1 MRLLSG
7 KRLWNESESMS
18 EHDEGASE
26 SGFVSIGERLRR
38 AREARGMSL
47 DDVAGQTRIPMRHL
61 QHIENEDWD
70 ALPAPTYAIGFAR
83 NYANAV
89 GLDGPAIASELRDS
103 IGGPRRRAPPPEYY
117 EPADPARV
125 PPRSIVIAALVLA
138 VLLGGAY
145 MIWRTMGGAGEETTL
160 AVPEPATGPAPGQN
174 QAAAAPAPEA
184 LAGQRVT
191 LTASGAVWVSITDAE
206 GGARLFQN
214 NLAAGQTYEVP
225 AGARRPVITT
235 ARPQLLRASAGGRDL
250 GALGAEERL
259 IRNVS
264 LLPQD
269 LAARAQGAPP
279 AGPLSAPPAAPRP

>member
-1 MRLLSG
+1 
-7 KRLWNESESMS
+7 MS
-18 EHDEGASE
+18 EHDEAEGE
-26 SGFVSIGERLRR
+26 GGFVSIGGRLRR

-61 QHIENEDWD
+61 QHIETEEWD

-89 GLDGPAIASELRDS
+89 GLDGAALSVELRDM
-103 IGGPRRRAPPPEYY
+103 IGGPRRRAPAPEYY

-125 PPRSIVIAALVLA
+125 PPRSIVLVAILLA
-138 VLLGGAY
+138 VLVGGGY
-145 MIWRTMGGAGEETTL
+145 MIWRSLGGAGDEPTSIT
-160 AVPEPATGPAPGQN
+160 VPPTPEAAPEQN
-174 QAAAAPAPEA
+174 QSAAPAPAA

-191 LTASGAVWVSITDAE
+191 LTASGPVWVSITDAE
-206 GGARLFQN
+206 GGARLFAN

-225 AGARRPVITT
+225 ADARRPVITT

-259 IRNVS
+259 IRDVS

-269 LAARAQGAPP
+269 LAARAQAAPP
-279 AGPLSAPPAAPRP
+279 AGPAGALAPPTAPRP